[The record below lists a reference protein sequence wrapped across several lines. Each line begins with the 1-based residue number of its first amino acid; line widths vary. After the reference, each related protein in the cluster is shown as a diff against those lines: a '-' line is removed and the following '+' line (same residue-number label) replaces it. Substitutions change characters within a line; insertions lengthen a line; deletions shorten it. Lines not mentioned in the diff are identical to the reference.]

1 MKSWVTTSILLLLTV
16 FAVGKITMPYL
27 ADSPDIETA
36 NLTFMM
42 EKQLLNETSPTK
54 EASKSEQNQQN
65 YTQWSGIWNAA
76 DLIPSVQAAEGM
88 KLSEEQSKKADG
100 NDMMAW
106 TKQQRALDARE
117 KALTEREGEI
127 VAAEERAKA
136 KIKQLQDLESRIQAL
151 LDEEGSIK
159 DKKIKRLTAVYEGM
173 KAEKAA
179 PVIAQMELEIVVKL
193 FSRMNEKQVGK
204 ILSFMPP
211 AQAVVISQAL
221 TKRLGSL

>member
-1 MKSWVTTSILLLLTV
+1 
-16 FAVGKITMPYL
+16 
-27 ADSPDIETA
+27 
-36 NLTFMM
+36 
-42 EKQLLNETSPTK
+42 LLNETSATK
-54 EASKSEQNQQN
+54 EVLLSEQNQQN
-65 YTQWSGIWNAA
+65 YIQWSGIWNAA

-100 NDMMAW
+100 KDMMAW
-106 TKQQRALDARE
+106 NKQQLALDERE
-117 KALTEREGEI
+117 KALAEREGEI
-127 VAAEERAKA
+127 EAAEERAKA

-221 TKRLGSL
+221 TKRLGSI